1 MKKRLLMLSFAIV
14 ILLAWMMIGTAC
26 SKETGEVTGESDGFK
41 IFYLSPERNEIIAKE
56 YELQSKTPEQ
66 MVDECIAQLKKTPDK
81 SNYTAPIATNIS
93 IKDYAVTNGKMD
105 INFGEGYLTLSTVE
119 EVLVRA
125 AIVKTLVQIPGIE
138 YITFNVEGAPLRDAK
153 NNVVGVM
160 SKDSFV
166 NNLGAQI
173 NTIENYEITLYYA
186 TTDGS
191 ALKAVTRSVYA
202 STGMSMEKLVLT
214 YLMQEPEE
222 EDLQCVIPEGTKII
236 SVATLDGVCLVSFD
250 DTFLRYN
257 YKVSEEVAFY
267 SIINTLCEI
276 NGVNKVQISVN
287 GNTTYS
293 FRDKYA
299 MDKLYERNLDCVLK
313 EE

>member
-1 MKKRLLMLSFAIV
+1 MKKRLLMLILAMVFILAI
-14 ILLAWMMIGTAC
+14 MMIGTGC
-26 SKETGEVTGESDGFK
+26 SKESGNVQGDNDGFI
-41 IFYLSPERNEIIAKE
+41 IFYLSPERNEVLAKA
-56 YELQSKTPEQ
+56 YELQAKNPEQ
-66 MVDECIAQLKKTPDK
+66 MVDECITQLKKTPDK
-81 SNYTAPIATNIS
+81 SKYSAPVATNMS
-93 IKDYAVTNGKMD
+93 IKEYTVTNGKID
-105 INFGEGYLTLSTVE
+105 INFGESYLTLSSVE

-138 YITFNVEGAPLRDAK
+138 YVTFNVEGAPIRDAK

-166 NNLGAQI
+166 NNLGEQI

-186 TTDGS
+186 TADGS
-191 ALKAVTRSVYA
+191 ALKAVNRSVYA

-267 SIINTLCEI
+267 SIINSLCEI
-276 NGVNKVQISVN
+276 KGVNKVQISVN
-287 GNTTYS
+287 GNTTYL